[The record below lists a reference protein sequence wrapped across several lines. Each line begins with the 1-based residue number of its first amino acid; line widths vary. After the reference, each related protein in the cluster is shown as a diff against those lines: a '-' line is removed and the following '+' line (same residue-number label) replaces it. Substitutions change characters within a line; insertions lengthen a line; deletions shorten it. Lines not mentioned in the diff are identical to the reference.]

1 MPLAF
6 INNQFIPIE
15 LEVPYKR
22 QYEYMIH
29 SLMKEYGLS
38 KDRAE
43 AMTEYDYCIMVAFKN
58 LEGKKE
64 EYLIN
69 KNK

>member
-6 INNQFIPIE
+6 VSTQFVPIE

-29 SLMKEYGLS
+29 SLMKEYGI
-38 KDRAE
+38 DRQQAE
-43 AMTEYDYCIMVAFKN
+43 SMTEYDYTLMVAFKN

-64 EYLIN
+64 EFLIENN
-69 KNK
+69 K

>member
-1 MPLAF
+1 M
-6 INNQFIPIE
+6 PIE

-29 SLMKEYGLS
+29 SLMKEYGLN
-38 KDRAE
+38 RQTAE
-43 AMTEYDYCIMVAFKN
+43 LMTEYDYCLMIGFKN

-64 EYLIN
+64 EYLIE

>member
-6 INNQFIPIE
+6 VSSQFVPIE

-38 KDRAE
+38 KDKAE
-43 AMTEYDYCIMVAFKN
+43 MLTEYDYTLMVAFKN

-64 EYLIN
+64 EFLIENN
-69 KNK
+69 K